1 MEYDRLLKAVGDDG
15 DPEQCGEKAPSLCG
29 EENIPVQEQLRRED
43 CHCPLPVIEAGVVN
57 LTGSVVVVVVVL
69 QVGTTEMLRVP
80 LLPLQM
86 LRPKLTL

>member
-29 EENIPVQEQLRRED
+29 EQMRRED

-57 LTGSVVVVVVVL
+57 LSGSVVVVVVVIL

>member
-1 MEYDRLLKAVGDDG
+1 MEV
-15 DPEQCGEKAPSLCG
+15 
-29 EENIPVQEQLRRED
+29 PVTALE
-43 CHCPLPVIEAGVVN
+43 VVQ
-57 LTGSVVVVVVVL
+57 VVVVVVVVVVVIL